1 MRSLATTLLGGHW
14 AALPNL
20 PKSLKWGRKGD
31 HAKASSGEDSMAADR
46 SLWMPSLG
54 TLERHP
60 KDGWRFA
67 DPVALPKTTQ
77 VAFRALIK
85 AICPPPPAPGNAAM
99 FAKIEEDVLRALR
112 YMHPLFAASLLIAV
126 HALDLSPLWNLK
138 GLRRLR
144 ALDRDEAEDF
154 LNEVAKG
161 ALGRQL
167 VFAARMAI
175 LSQYFDSDEVQKA
188 IGYEPTEFMQSRL
201 NLRTRMMAGS
211 EPAPKEHIGPYS
223 EEAAS

>member
-1 MRSLATTLLGGHW
+1 MRSLATTLFAGRW
-14 AALPNL
+14 ASLPNL
-20 PKSLKWGRKGD
+20 PKSLTRGR
-31 HAKASSGEDSMAADR
+31 AAEASASEPSMAADQ

-67 DPVALPKTTQ
+67 DPVALPKTTR
-77 VAFRALIK
+77 VAFQALIK
-85 AICPPPPAPGNAAM
+85 AICPPAPAPGNPAM
-99 FAKIEEDVLRALR
+99 YAKIEEDVLRALR
-112 YMHPLFAASLLIAV
+112 YMHPLFAASLLVAV
-126 HALDLSPLWNLK
+126 HALDLSPIWNLK

-188 IGYEPTEFMQSRL
+188 IHYNPIEFMQSRL
-201 NLRTRMMAGS
+201 DLRTRMMAGRK
-211 EPAPKEHIGPYS
+211 PAKKEHIGPYS